1 MKVNESSRYFRE
13 RVEQMVDQEKE
24 VDLGQKEKLVLQEAR
39 DH

>member
-24 VDLGQKEKLVLQEAR
+24 VDLDQKEQLVLQEAR

>member
-24 VDLGQKEKLVLQEAR
+24 VDLDQKEKLVLQEAR